1 MLQKTPAICVRC
13 RIVQVSK
20 KVSGVACFGHLAID
34 KAHLALLLG
43 RTRYPLVVAWRNSL
57 SIWNEVV

>member
-1 MLQKTPAICVRC
+1 MLLLLLQFVLGAELC
-13 RIVQVSK
+13 RNSK

-34 KAHLALLLG
+34 KAHIASLLG